1 MMAKKSMSMIGSG
14 VAVLAA
20 WATVLDAR
28 PLPTDSRVLTG
39 KLENGV
45 TWMFRQHDNPPGK
58 MALMIRVDSGSLN
71 ETDQQRGLAHFME
84 HMAFNGT
91 ENFPPGK
98 LIPFFE
104 SIGMVFG
111 GDLNAFTSFDETAY
125 MLYLPDTQTEHLDKA
140 LMVLSDYAFRSLL
153 LDEEI
158 NKERGVILA
167 ETRTGKSAEQ
177 RMRDKLWPELY
188 EGSRFAERLPI
199 GKEEIVANAPRSE
212 FVDFYRTWYRPEKVT
227 VFLVGDAKSDPI
239 IPLVQKWFGTYKPQT
254 PDRKPMGPEFKPFT
268 KQRAMVVT
276 DPEMSRCEV
285 QLTNISPGRPPTT
298 TVEQRRVE
306 FVEEIGTW
314 IVGRRYRQ
322 RVDEG
327 KASYRNARAGVSDFY
342 HDAVVVSANATGE
355 PADWSKMI
363 EEVVAEVNRVRKYGF
378 TEREL
383 DLAKKELLAGAERA
397 VRTEPTR
404 DARGLISE
412 MVSTVNDRVPILS
425 ASQKLE
431 LYTELLPT
439 ISLGEVN
446 ETFKE
451 HFRPDTFAYVVQM
464 PQKES
469 IKVPAREEVLTT
481 AQAAWTREVTPI
493 QDAERPTELLT
504 SLPTPGKVVEST
516 ADKDLAITSAWLA
529 NGVRVHHRFMDYKK
543 DTVMVSIALAGGGIE
558 ETASNTG
565 ITAVASLAVNEPAT
579 SRLNST
585 DIRNIMTGKN
595 IDVGAGGGQAGG
607 GRRGGRG
614 GGPSQSED
622 SLTISVQGSPKD
634 LETGLQL
641 AHALLTDGK
650 IEESAFKNWKLQT
663 LQQLERMQTM
673 PPFKAGE
680 ALADL
685 LSGGDPRRKFP
696 TADDVNR
703 QSVADAQA
711 WYKRLC
717 REAPIEVAVVG
728 DVKLEEV
735 MPLIEKY
742 IGSLPE
748 RGRSA
753 KHLDK
758 LRLLARTTGPWV
770 RHIDVQTV
778 TPQGMATAGFLAAEG
793 RNAKDRR
800 ALALAA
806 QIMSTRVVKSIR
818 EDQGL
823 VYSIRA
829 SYQPSWIYEDSGQF
843 SAGAPCDPAKA
854 KMVTEEIHKMF
865 AVFAKDGPTEEE
877 LANAKKQVANN
888 LDTDMKEP
896 SYWWRILQHHDLH
909 GRDLAV
915 EKTEKEA
922 YDGYTAGQIQAVFR
936 KYYEPTRQFSVTAV
950 PAGAGTQEPRK
961 DGKPAEESKP

>member
-1 MMAKKSMSMIGSG
+1 MKFRVIVMTLVSAL
-14 VAVLAA
+14 AV
-20 WATVLDAR
+20 WATGLYAK
-28 PLPTDSRVLTG
+28 PLPSDSRNVTG
-39 KLENGV
+39 KLDNGV
-45 TWMFRQHDNPPGK
+45 AWMFRQHDNPPGK
-58 MALMIRVDSGSLN
+58 MALMIRVDTGSLN

-84 HMAFNGT
+84 HMVFNGT

-104 SIGMVFG
+104 SMGMEFG
-111 GDLNAFTSFDETAY
+111 GDLNAFTSFDQTAY
-125 MLYLPDTQTEHLDKA
+125 MLYLPDTNTERIEKA
-140 LMVLSDYAFRSLL
+140 LMVLSDYAFRTLL
-153 LDEEI
+153 LNEEI
-158 NKERGVILA
+158 DKERGVILSEA
-167 ETRTGKSAEQ
+167 RTGKSAEQ

-199 GKEEIVANAPRSE
+199 GKEEIIASAPRSE
-212 FVDFYRTWYRPEKVT
+212 FVDFYRTWYRPENVT
-227 VFLVGDAKSDPI
+227 VFLVGDTKPDAI
-239 IPLVQKWFGTYKPQT
+239 IPLIQKWFGTYKPQA
-254 PDRKPMGPEFKPFT
+254 PGRKPMGPEFRPFT
-268 KQRAMVVT
+268 KQRAIVVT

-285 QLTNISPGRPPTT
+285 QAANISPGRPPTT

-306 FVEEIGTW
+306 LVEEIGTW
-314 IVGRRYRQ
+314 IVGRRYRE
-322 RVDEG
+322 RVDKGE
-327 KASYRNARAGVSDFY
+327 ASYRNARASVSDFY
-342 HDAVVVSANATGE
+342 KDAVVVTANATGE
-355 PADWSKMI
+355 PADWSKML
-363 EEVVAEVNRVRKYGF
+363 EELVAEVNRVRKHGF
-378 TEREL
+378 SDREL
-383 DLAKKELLAGAERA
+383 ELAKKELLAGAERA

-404 DARGLISE
+404 DARGLINE
-412 MVSTVNDRVPILS
+412 LVSSVNNHVPILS
-425 ASQKLE
+425 AQQRLD

-439 ISLGEVN
+439 IRLGEVN
-446 ETFKE
+446 EAFKE

-464 PQKES
+464 PQKER
-469 IKVPAREEVLTT
+469 ITVPPREEVLTV
-481 AQAAWTREVTPI
+481 AQAAWAREVTPI
-493 QDAERPTELLT
+493 KDAERPTELLT

-516 ADKDLAITSAWLA
+516 ADQDLGITNAWLA

-558 ETASNTG
+558 ETASNVG
-565 ITAVASLAVNEPAT
+565 ITAVASLAVNEAAT
-579 SRLNST
+579 SRLSST
-585 DIRNIMTGKN
+585 DVRNIMTGKN
-595 IDVGAGGGQAGG
+595 IDVGTGGGGQGG

-614 GGPSQSED
+614 GPQQSED
-622 SLTISVQGSPKD
+622 SLTINVQGSPKD
-634 LETGLQL
+634 LEAGLQL

-663 LQQLERMQTM
+663 IQQLERMQTM
-673 PPFKAGE
+673 PPIKASE

-696 TADDVNR
+696 TVDDVNR
-703 QSVADAQA
+703 QSVAEAQT

-758 LRLLARTTGPWV
+758 LRRLARTTGPWV

-778 TPQGMATAGFLAAEG
+778 TPQGMATAGFVAAEG
-793 RNAKDRR
+793 RNTNDRR
-800 ALALAA
+800 ALALAS
-806 QIMSTRVVKSIR
+806 QIMSTRLVKSIR

-829 SYQPSWIYEDSGQF
+829 SYQPSWIYEDSAQF

-865 AVFAKDGPTEEE
+865 AAFAENGPTDEE

-888 LDTDMKEP
+888 LDTAMKEP
-896 SYWWRILQHHDLH
+896 SYWWRILQHYDLH

-922 YDGYTAGQIQAVFR
+922 YDGYTAGQVRAVFR
-936 KYYEPTRQFSVTAV
+936 KYYELPRQFSVSAV
-950 PAGAGTQEPRK
+950 PTGAGTQESEKP
-961 DGKPAEESKP
+961 GKPKEESKP